1 MLKEAKDMLR
11 VRTDQYDS
19 EIMGWLA
26 AGERDLRMSG
36 VIVPGKVA
44 YTVTHNS
51 QTNKD
56 EVTDLSKLSDEYVK
70 RVIITYA
77 ASRFDRNPSTA
88 AMYRESYLSDK
99 RQLMGTTGYTDFG
112 GNDG

>member
-1 MLKEAKDMLR
+1 MLDEAKRMMR
-11 VRTDQYDS
+11 VTAATYDA
-19 EIMGWLA
+19 EIMSLLA

-112 GNDG
+112 GDRG